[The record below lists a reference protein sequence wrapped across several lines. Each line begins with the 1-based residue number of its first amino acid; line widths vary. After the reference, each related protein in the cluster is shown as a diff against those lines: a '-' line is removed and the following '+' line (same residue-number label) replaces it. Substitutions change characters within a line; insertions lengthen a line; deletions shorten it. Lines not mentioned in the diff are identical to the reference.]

1 MGCRGTARS
10 SEITR
15 SESEYSPQQDEE
27 ARDSPAEPRN
37 VTGSHEIGLILSA
50 RPTIGHGPSNHDSD
64 VNSLNYFETGVFSR
78 GVLACRIWHVR
89 CLYERDRS
97 DRTAAMV
104 KISTID

>member
-64 VNSLNYFETGVFSR
+64 VKSLNYFETGSLVEESWAAGFGMSAAFMR
-78 GVLACRIWHVR
+78 GTDLIGLPQW
-89 CLYERDRS
+89 
-97 DRTAAMV
+97 
-104 KISTID
+104 